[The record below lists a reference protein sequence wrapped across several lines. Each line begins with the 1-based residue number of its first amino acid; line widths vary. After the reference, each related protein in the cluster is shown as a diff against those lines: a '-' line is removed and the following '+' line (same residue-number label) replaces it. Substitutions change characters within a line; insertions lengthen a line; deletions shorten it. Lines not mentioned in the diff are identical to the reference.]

1 MKSAGAV
8 KLADFIELTPKLTPA
23 EGERLIVL
31 TDKPCRTL
39 KCVFSVLS
47 LAVRWSKRAGLCG

>member
-8 KLADFIELTPKLTPA
+8 KLADLTELTPKLVPA
-23 EGERLIVL
+23 EGETLIVL

-39 KCVFSVLS
+39 KCVFSVHS
-47 LAVRWSKRAGLCG
+47 LAFRWSKRAGLRG